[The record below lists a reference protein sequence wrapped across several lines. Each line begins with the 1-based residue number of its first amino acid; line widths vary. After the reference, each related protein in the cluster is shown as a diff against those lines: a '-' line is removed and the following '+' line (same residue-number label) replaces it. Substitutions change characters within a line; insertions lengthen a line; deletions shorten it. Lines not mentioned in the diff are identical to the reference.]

1 MKNILILFA
10 ALIGLASCDNL
21 QEMNVNPNL
30 PTETHPQLLLTNIEW
45 EAFRSYQGTS
55 PLYALKMLVQ
65 TDGENTNQYYKWARG
80 SYGAYSDLRDVTK
93 MIEEGERINDMT
105 YVALGKF
112 FRAYHFYNLTMTF
125 GDVPYT
131 ASLKGENEENYA
143 PAYDSQEAVFEG
155 ILAELK
161 EANDILAESNNIIA
175 GDIIY
180 DGDLTSWRKLIN
192 AFRLKVI
199 LTLSE
204 KSGSIDVS
212 EFATI
217 YQNQPLMENVEE
229 NGQVVFLDQQNNRYP
244 TFNSSSFSSGMYMD
258 STFIQRLQ
266 EREDPRL
273 FIYCTQT
280 KSAKEAGKAIDDFTA
295 YEGGDPAA
303 PYAEVNEKAT
313 QGNVSKVNER
323 YHQDPVNE
331 PYMLLGFAEQQL
343 ILAEAAVRGWI
354 TADAGAL
361 YESAVKASFRFYE
374 LYSEEY
380 ATYVTE
386 EAANIYLTKSIN
398 NFSAATSEEEEI
410 QLIIMQKYLQS
421 FFQLGWTSFYEYHRV
436 GGYPSFRRPAG
447 VAIPYR
453 WIYPQSEYN
462 YNATNVTEAITRQ
475 FGEGN
480 DQINQMP
487 WWLE

>member
-1 MKNILILFA
+1 MKNIVILLA
-10 ALIGLASCDNL
+10 VLIGLASCDNL
-21 QEMNVNPNL
+21 EEMNVNPNL

-45 EAFRSYQGTS
+45 EAFRSYRGTS

-93 MIEEGERINDMT
+93 MIEEGERIGDMT

-112 FRAYHFYNLTMTF
+112 FRAYHFYNLTLTF
-125 GDVPYT
+125 GDVPYS
-131 ASLKGENEENYA
+131 AALKGEAEENYA
-143 PAYDSQEAVFEG
+143 PLYDSQEAVFEG
-155 ILAELK
+155 ILTELK

-180 DGDLTSWRKLIN
+180 GGDLTSWRKLIN
-192 AFRLKVI
+192 AFRLKVM

-204 KSGSIDVS
+204 KTGTVNVS

-217 YQNQPLMENVEE
+217 FQNQPLMENVED
-229 NGQVVFLDQQNNRYP
+229 NGQLVFLDQQNNRYP
-244 TFNSSSFSSGMYMD
+244 DFNSSGFSSGMYMD

-280 KSAKEAGKAIDDFTA
+280 KSAKEAGKAINDFTA

-303 PYAEVNEKAT
+303 PYGEVNEKAT

-331 PYMLLGFAEQQL
+331 PYMLLGYSEQQL

-354 TADAGAL
+354 SADAGAL
-361 YESAVKASFRFYE
+361 YESAVKASFKFYE

-380 ATYVTE
+380 AAYVTE
-386 EAANIYLTKSIN
+386 EAAEDYLARSIN
-398 NFSAATSEEEEI
+398 DFDMATSEAEQI
-410 QLIIMQKYLQS
+410 QRIIMQKYLQS

-436 GGYPSFRRPAG
+436 GGYPSLRRPAG

-462 YNATNVTEAITRQ
+462 YNATNVTAAITRQ